1 MKSMQFL
8 STFAVLGLAA
18 SVTAGSMYVTVR
30 AAAQQ
35 EEAAVADVEDAALA
49 PTAEAIAEQ
58 IADEM
63 NAPLAPDAII
73 SNRSED
79 IVLDET
85 GSFDGRLGA
94 YASGNQTVAASDMSV
109 QIIQD
114 GVSNAT
120 TTTDKNGAFRFK
132 GLKPGVAAVLASS
145 ENGFMLIGVRLV
157 AADEKNPA
165 GQHIGLE
172 STIVDGVNLRV
183 AKSIIE
189 SQLTDGDV
197 RFVDAPAE
205 REQDFRLGEGEP
217 ATSVGRHA
225 VQLQADGSLR
235 GTVNVMDDR
244 TGRVREILDLTVYFI
259 RDGQI
264 TAKSEVENTGEFLVE
279 GLSAGTYA
287 AVGVGK
293 DGTFAFSLEVVSAGQ
308 AATAGAFSP
317 SEYQTA
323 SLLAPAEFSVALA
336 NSSNFNTQN
345 ANSLT
350 NGQIN
355 PSGDPPG
362 PVASNP
368 VPPAPAGG
376 ATGGGGG
383 AAGGGAGAG
392 GGGGG
397 GLGALLGAGIAGGV
411 GYLVGQEDTPAS
423 PAL

>member
-8 STFAVLGLAA
+8 STFAVLSLAA

-35 EEAAVADVEDAALA
+35 EEAAVANVEDAALA

-85 GSFDGRLGA
+85 GSFGGRLGA

-205 REQDFRLGEGEP
+205 REQDFRFGEGEP

-235 GTVNVMDDR
+235 GAVNVMDDR

-323 SLLAPAEFSVALA
+323 SLLAPTDFSVALA

-368 VPPAPAGG
+368 ATPAPAGG

-383 AAGGGAGAG
+383 AAG

-423 PAL
+423 PAR